1 MVRFVVDSRRCPG
14 MVVIVMAGYILTNL
28 STSTRTFGNNRT
40 HRKPGAMEGSQICC
54 EGERL
59 AFLID

>member
-1 MVRFVVDSRRCPG
+1 
-14 MVVIVMAGYILTNL
+14 MVVIVIAGYILTNL
-28 STSTRTFGNNRT
+28 PVSTRTFGNIRT